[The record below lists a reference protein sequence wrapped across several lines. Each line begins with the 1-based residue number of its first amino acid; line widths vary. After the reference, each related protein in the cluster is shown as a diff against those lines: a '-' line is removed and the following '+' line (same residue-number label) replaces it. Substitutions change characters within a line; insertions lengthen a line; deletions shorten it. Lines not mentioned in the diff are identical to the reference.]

1 MKTSQSLLFTA
12 LIIGLGGCASH
23 TPNLDSRF
31 GDAVNTA
38 KAEQTV
44 NPDASQNT
52 DPVAGVDGKAAKAAV
67 DRYHESFK
75 NPPATPVFTIG
86 VGGSGGGQ

>member
-1 MKTSQSLLFTA
+1 MTTTYQTLLLTA
-12 LIIGLGGCASH
+12 LLTALAGCASS
-23 TPNLDSRF
+23 TPTLDSHL
-31 GDAVNTA
+31 GEAVNSA
-38 KAEQTV
+38 KAVQTV

-75 NPPATPVFTIG
+75 SPPATNVFTIG
-86 VGGSGGGQ
+86 VGGSSGQ